1 MKKDDKQYK
10 RIVDEHTPKSPVF
23 KNTIK
28 AFIFGGLICT
38 TGQGITDIAIYY
50 GSNKED
56 AAVWTSVILVFFGA
70 LLTGLGWYPH
80 IAKHAGAGTLVP
92 ITGFANAVV
101 SPAIEYKT
109 EGMITGVAAKMFII
123 AGPVIVYGIVSAWV
137 LGIIKWLMAV
147 M

>member
-10 RIVDEHTPKSPVF
+10 KLTDKYSPKSPVL
-23 KNTIK
+23 KNSLK
-28 AFIFGGLICT
+28 AFVFGGLICT
-38 TGQGITDIAIYY
+38 TGQGITDIAIYL
-50 GSNKED
+50 GSTKEN
-56 AAVWTSVILVFFGA
+56 AAVWTSLILVFCGA
-70 LLTGLGWYPH
+70 LLTGLGWYPY

-123 AGPVIVYGIVSAWV
+123 SGPVIVYGVVSAWI
-137 LGIIKWLMAV
+137 LGLIKWIMV
-147 M
+147 VI